1 MEFDKIFKSV
11 EEAVYEVMV
20 WLLLLP
26 KTFIRVMIHPIDA
39 MDYINAEWEKNPDD
53 RFDEYLSPVL
63 LWLLSA
69 VIPITF
75 FVSIASGS
83 EDLSTKFTD
92 QIYPITFY
100 MMIIPFVYIA
110 WMEWL
115 NKEPVKRSTLKVS
128 FYRHCYALAPAQLLT
143 ILSLVLMFISPVFI
157 LLSALI
163 LPAYE
168 AVVFKAELEAGYF
181 KAFLYACIPQ
191 IAVLIFVAVV
201 IVALGSNL
209 PTVPAP

>member
-26 KTFIRVMIHPIDA
+26 KTFIRTMTHPIDA

-75 FVSIASGS
+75 FVSIASGA
-83 EDLSTKFTD
+83 EDVSKKFTD
-92 QIYPITFY
+92 LIYPITFY
-100 MMIIPFVYIA
+100 MMVIPFVYIA

-115 NKEPVKRSTLKVS
+115 NKEPVRRSTLKVS

-143 ILSLVLMFISPVFI
+143 ILSLGAVFIHWIFI
-157 LLSALI
+157 LLPALI

-168 AVVFKAELEAGYF
+168 AVVFKAELEVSYF

-191 IAVLIFVAVV
+191 IAVLIFIVVV
-201 IVALGSNL
+201 ILTL
-209 PTVPAP
+209 PTLPAP